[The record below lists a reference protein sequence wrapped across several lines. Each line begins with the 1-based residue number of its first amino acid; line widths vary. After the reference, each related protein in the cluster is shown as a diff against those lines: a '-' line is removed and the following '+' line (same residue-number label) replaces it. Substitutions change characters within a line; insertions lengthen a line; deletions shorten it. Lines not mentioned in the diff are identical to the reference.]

1 MNGHE
6 PKEVFM
12 YCSKCGHPV
21 KDGDQFCPNCGA
33 PNPRAKAGFQNA
45 ANPTRVQPVYPPPK
59 QEKSS
64 HSLALIIVAI
74 VAAAAIVFAALYFVL
89 TRPRS
94 RLSSEKPTKVTVN
107 NYDSD
112 GNKTSGTASD
122 GSEGT
127 SRSAAN
133 RSSHQIGNSEIFPTS
148 SSTRLSSGDLT
159 GLSAKTLNYARNE
172 IYARNGRRFH
182 SGELQSYF
190 NNKSWYSGTVDPD
203 DFDEDTLS
211 SVEKYN
217 VQLLKSHEDAL
228 GGYQVD

>member
-1 MNGHE
+1 
-6 PKEVFM
+6 M
-12 YCSKCGHPV
+12 YCPKCGHTI
-21 KDGDQFCPNCGA
+21 KDSDQFCPNCGA
-33 PNPRAKAGFQNA
+33 PHPRAKAGFQNTTP
-45 ANPTRVQPVYPPPK
+45 PTRVQPVYPPPK
-59 QEKSS
+59 QEKSN
-64 HSLALIIVAI
+64 HSLALIIIAI

-112 GNKTSGTASD
+112 GNKTSSTTSD
-122 GSEGT
+122 DSESAT
-127 SRSAAN
+127 SRSAVN
-133 RSSHQIGNSEIFPTS
+133 RSNHAIGNSEIFPTS
-148 SSTRLSSGDLT
+148 SSSRLSSGDLT

-182 SGELQSYF
+182 SSELQSYF
-190 NNKSWYSGTVDPD
+190 NGKSWYSGTIFPD
-203 DFDEDTLS
+203 DFDEDSLS

-228 GGYQVD
+228 GGYQVN

>member
-1 MNGHE
+1 
-6 PKEVFM
+6 M
-12 YCSKCGHPV
+12 YCSKCGHSI
-21 KDGDQFCPNCGA
+21 KDRDQFCPNCGA
-33 PNPRAKAGFQNA
+33 PNPRAEAGAQSA
-45 ANPTRVQPVYPPPK
+45 MNPTQVQPVYPPPK
-59 QEKSS
+59 REKSN
-64 HSLALIIVAI
+64 HSLALIIIAT

-89 TRPRS
+89 NRPRS
-94 RLSSEKPTKVTVN
+94 RLSSEKTTKVTVN

-122 GSEGT
+122 

-133 RSSHQIGNSEIFPTS
+133 RSNHQIGNSEIFPTS

-172 IYARNGRRFH
+172 IYARNGRLFD

-190 NNKSWYSGTVDPD
+190 NNKSWYNGTTLPG
-203 DFDEDTLS
+203 DFDEDSLS

-217 VQLLKSHEDAL
+217 VQLLKSREDAL
-228 GGYQVD
+228 GGYQVH

>member
-1 MNGHE
+1 
-6 PKEVFM
+6 M
-12 YCSKCGHPV
+12 YCSKCGHSV
-21 KDGDQFCPNCGA
+21 KDSDQFCPNCGA
-33 PNPRAKAGFQNA
+33 PNPRAETGAQSA
-45 ANPTRVQPVYPPPK
+45 MNPTRVQPVYPPPK
-59 QEKSS
+59 REKSS
-64 HSLALIIVAI
+64 HSLALIIVVA

-94 RLSSEKPTKVTVN
+94 RLSSEKTTKVTVN

-112 GNKTSGTASD
+112 GSKTSGTTS
-122 GSEGT
+122 G

-133 RSSHQIGNSEIFPTS
+133 RNSHQISNSEIFPTS

-172 IYARNGRRFH
+172 IYARNGRLFD
-182 SGELQSYF
+182 SSELQSYF
-190 NNKSWYSGTVDPD
+190 NNKSWYNGTTLPD
-203 DFDEDTLS
+203 DFDEDSLS

-228 GGYQVD
+228 GGYQVH